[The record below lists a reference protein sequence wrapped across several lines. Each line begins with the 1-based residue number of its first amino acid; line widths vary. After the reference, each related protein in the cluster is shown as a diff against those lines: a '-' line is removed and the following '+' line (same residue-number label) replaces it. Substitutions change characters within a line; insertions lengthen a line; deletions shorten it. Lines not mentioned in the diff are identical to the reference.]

1 MSKRQNKFNRKKDKS
16 GKKNP
21 KYVDLLEEDKAL
33 SGQKYVC
40 ISFVSPEKI
49 LKDKEK
55 FMFSEYL
62 KNFEFTKCLEKYT
75 QFLNFISYKYN
86 LNFEKLSDDL
96 KDFVKS
102 EQETL
107 KETDINSDY
116 KNFLDQHEEAL
127 EEEFNKS
134 SDFQTSVRGI
144 KVRGV
149 FPTQQ
154 EAELRCKLLRE
165 VDPNFDVYVGPVG
178 MWMPWEPDAYKT
190 GRVEY
195 LEEELNQLMHEKQ
208 KNESKAKDQFDK
220 RVKDARR
227 EAIEKNIEKAKES
240 GNKLTQNIDKDGNLV
255 GIKNSTTTESIFDSQ
270 ETVSSADI
278 RKELFEGENVV
289 LRDNKERV
297 WNVDES
303 EENSEADKSS
313 DNIEVTQVSS
323 ETDEN

>member
-33 SGQKYVC
+33 SGQKFVC
-40 ISFVSPEKI
+40 ISFVSPENI

-116 KNFLDQHEEAL
+116 KNFLDQNEEAL

-134 SDFQTSVRGI
+134 SDFQTSVRGL

-297 WNVDES
+297 WNVDDN

-313 DNIEVTQVSS
+313 DNIEVTQVTS
-323 ETDEN
+323 ETDEK